1 MVHTMTFSK
10 IAATIAVSFFLV
22 SCADSPDNPSYVK
35 TAVAERPQQ
44 PLSSGTVLSEK
55 EKGADCIDLNARL
68 LKLYVKMHS
77 EKVAKR
83 EYRVKAEAYKKLLSQ
98 KGCRSISALK
108 A

>member
-1 MVHTMTFSK
+1 MAFSK
-10 IAATIAVSFFLV
+10 IAAMIALSFFLV
-22 SCADSPDNPSYVK
+22 SCADSPDNPAYVK

-44 PLSSGTVLSEK
+44 PVRTGPVLSEK
-55 EKGADCIDLNARL
+55 EKNADCIDLNARL

-77 EKVAKR
+77 EKAERR
-83 EYRVKAEAYKKLLSQ
+83 EYRVKAEAYKKLLSE